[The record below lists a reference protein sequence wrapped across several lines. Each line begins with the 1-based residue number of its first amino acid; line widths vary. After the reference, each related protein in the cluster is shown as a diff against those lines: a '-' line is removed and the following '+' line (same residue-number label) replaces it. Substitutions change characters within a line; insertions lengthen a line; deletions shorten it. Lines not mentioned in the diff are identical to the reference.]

1 MRSPKVKELHL
12 FDPKVKRRS
21 VTSLKNFSN
30 VKFLNSQY
38 ENFENANAL
47 IICTE
52 WEDFL
57 NPKITHLSKLKDRVI
72 FDGRNILDAKN
83 LAKNKIAYFG
93 IGLKY
98 FE

>member
-1 MRSPKVKELHL
+1 M
-12 FDPKVKRRS
+12 
-21 VTSLKNFSN
+21 TSLKKYSN

-38 ENFENANAL
+38 ENFEKANAL

-52 WEDFL
+52 WEDFF
-57 NPKITHLSKLKDRVI
+57 NPKIEHLLKLKDKVV
-72 FDGRNILDAKN
+72 FDGRNILDEQK
-83 LAKNKIAYFG
+83 LAKNDIDYFG